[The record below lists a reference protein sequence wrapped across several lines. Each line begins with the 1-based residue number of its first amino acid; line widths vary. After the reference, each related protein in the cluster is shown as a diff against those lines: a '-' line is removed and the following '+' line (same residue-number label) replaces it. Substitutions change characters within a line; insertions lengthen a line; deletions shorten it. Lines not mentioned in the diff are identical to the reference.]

1 MKMPGGTSRRWS
13 ELRELLFCNVLILK
27 KAYLYFRKKP
37 IAGARSVLQFEP
49 NRGSRLNRFHNSK
62 PIAEVPGPVLQFE
75 PNWRTG
81 ASRFCNSKPIAE
93 VRSVLQFE
101 PNWRTGATGSAVRN
115 RLRRSLSV
123 FTIRTQLGPVARRAR
138 RVNSTRR
145 AEAYATKYSV
155 EKERRV
161 SPDSGIAGERAARAG
176 CGSRLLN
183 PMGRNLRIDVTE
195 FLSGAIPA

>member
-1 MKMPGGTSRRWS
+1 MPGGTSRRWS

-62 PIAEVPGPVLQFE
+62 PIAEVPGP
-75 PNWRTG
+75 
-81 ASRFCNSKPIAE
+81 
-93 VRSVLQFE
+93 VLQFE